1 MVDYFQSLIESGKST
16 YEVVNKVSKRVGS
29 NQYSLEHKVVVSKKH
44 DVAVIVLD
52 KLQKGLG
59 LARMIMLSPN
69 IVEEN
74 NVDAQAYIW
83 VERYP
88 FCRLGF
94 EPFMG
99 RTNSFLETCVSCLVC
114 ACSFFIIF

>member
-1 MVDYFQSLIESGKST
+1 M
-16 YEVVNKVSKRVGS
+16 NKVSKGVGS
-29 NQYSLEHKVVVSKKH
+29 NQHSLEHKVVVSKRH
-44 DVAVIVLD
+44 DVAVALLD

-59 LARMIMLSPN
+59 LIRMIMLPLN

-83 VERYP
+83 VECCP

-99 RTNSFLETCVSCLVC
+99 WTNSFLETCVSCLVC
-114 ACSFFIIF
+114 ACSFFIIL